1 MTIEQLVAQLNV
13 VARTDYNRVYQE
25 FEPKFAELLHR
36 YESGPVASANFPF
49 VNFLRN
55 MEEFTGS
62 RKHQIFPD
70 AYKFVVTNKEWDVAV
85 DIPRKD
91 IERAGLINS
100 VPSLNPYLQRIAE
113 MPKMVKDHPIELAFD
128 MLEAG
133 DASTYGVCFDA
144 QSLFSTTHDYGTAAG
159 TQSNIITTGAGTT
172 VANLI
177 TDIQNCWSRFDGFV
191 YAQGAS
197 GNAQKRKL
205 NKTMNRILI
214 VAPTQLGGA
223 FRAAMTQE
231 RLASG
236 ESNPVKGTFD
246 LVTRP
251 FTDANDWYMIIL
263 DDTFFRPF
271 LFQVEKDPELDM
283 PTAQDESARE
293 RKVYTWGAYGR
304 YNVAYGAWFT
314 AMMVQNS

>member
-25 FEPKFAELLHR
+25 FEPKFSELLHR
-36 YESGPVASANFPF
+36 YESGPVASVEFPF
-49 VNFLRN
+49 TGFLVN
-55 MEEFTGS
+55 MEKFTGS
-62 RKHQIFPD
+62 RKHQLFPD
-70 AYKFVVTNKEWDVAV
+70 GYKFTVTNEEWDVAV

-100 VPSLNPYLQRIAE
+100 IPALNPYLQRIAE
-113 MPKMVKDHPIELAFD
+113 MPKMVKDHPVERAFD

-133 DASTYGVCFDA
+133 TASTYGLCFDG
-144 QSLFSTTHDYGTAAG
+144 QVLFAATHDYAVAAG
-159 TQSNIITTGAGTT
+159 TQSNIVTGGGTT
-172 VANLI
+172 VAQLI
-177 TDIQNCWSRFDGFV
+177 TDIQACWSRFDGFV
-191 YAQGAS
+191 YGQGGT

-251 FTDANDWYMIIL
+251 FSDANDWYMIVL
-263 DDTFFRPF
+263 DDSFFKPF
-271 LFQVEKDPELDM
+271 LFQVEKDPELDT
-283 PTAQDESARE
+283 PTPQDESARE
-293 RKVYTWGAYGR
+293 RKVFTWGAYGR
-304 YNVAYGAWFT
+304 YTVAYGAWWT
-314 AMMVQNS
+314 AMKVTNT